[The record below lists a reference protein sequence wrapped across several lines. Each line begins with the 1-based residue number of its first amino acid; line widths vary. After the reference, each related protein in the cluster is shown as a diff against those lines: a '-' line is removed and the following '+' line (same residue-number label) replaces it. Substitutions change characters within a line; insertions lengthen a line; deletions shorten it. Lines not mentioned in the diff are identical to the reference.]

1 MLPSIV
7 IYFSNK
13 HLNITA
19 IPLRPYGWSLLAV
32 VEVNEMTKK
41 EIKKYKQEKGSA
53 KEGKI
58 SGTPKK
64 EKKIVRLLDTDID
77 SALSVERGI
86 QKIKGIGPMFAH
98 AVCVATGIDPKTRFE
113 SLNEENLKKIENS
126 IKNPSVPRWLLN
138 RRKDIKTGKDVHIVA
153 SDVNL
158 RVREDIALLKKIRS
172 YRGIRHELGLPVR
185 GQRTRSSFRK
195 NKTVGVVKKKVMQAK
210 KGGKK

>member
-1 MLPSIV
+1 M
-7 IYFSNK
+7 
-13 HLNITA
+13 
-19 IPLRPYGWSLLAV
+19 
-32 VEVNEMTKK
+32 NEMTKK
-41 EIKKYKQEKGSA
+41 EIKKYKQEKESA

-77 SALSVERGI
+77 SVLSVERGI

-158 RVREDIALLKKIRS
+158 RVREDIDLLKKIRS

-185 GQRTRSSFRK
+185 GQRTRSSFTK